1 MIDFLCGGFLL
12 HSSRKHTGTRSR
24 IVTSRTREMRKARRR
39 HRSNEAAR
47 SGRVPVPDDS
57 ARASRDQR
65 PTPASDMRILGA
77 TVDHRGTISA
87 QIRLARNR
95 HVTRRVIAMRPSS
108 SGRRRSSDNS
118 CQDTAAHRRST
129 FASSS
134 QAASLIPYA
143 VYEACPS
150 EQVMRH
156 ERVMENSLLHHGP
169 GTIECSSAPIEA
181 PGPWGTR
188 NHARVTKFT
197 PLPFGATRSELRRAA
212 VMTSRSRTTTIL
224 LAQDR
229 SRDKRSRRVSIKWN
243 HRPSIAPPLRGA
255 SPP

>member
-24 IVTSRTREMRKARRR
+24 IVTIRTREMRKARRR

-57 ARASRDQR
+57 ARASCDQR
-65 PTPASDMRILGA
+65 STPASDMRILGA

-87 QIRLARNR
+87 QIRLTRNR

-108 SGRRRSSDNS
+108 SGRRRWRDNS
-118 CQDTAAHRRST
+118 CQDTATHRRST

-134 QAASLIPYA
+134 RAASLIPYA
-143 VYEACPS
+143 VYMACPS
-150 EQVMRH
+150 EQVLGH
-156 ERVMENSLLHHGP
+156 ERVMENSVLHHGP

-181 PGPWGTR
+181 PGPWE
-188 NHARVTKFT
+188 NAE
-197 PLPFGATRSELRRAA
+197 SRA
-212 VMTSRSRTTTIL
+212 S
-224 LAQDR
+224 
-229 SRDKRSRRVSIKWN
+229 DKV
-243 HRPSIAPPLRGA
+243 HAPPHSGQRGQN
-255 SPP
+255 SIVPRS